1 MVGEPYARE
10 LLGAEIL
17 VSDDNDSYGVVAA
30 EFWAYRTSSVRRA
43 REEEVRKAPLEVDL
57 GASRSTEWGNRDEEY
72 KKLEEDLKR
81 LRGELEELTEEGAK
95 RIGRMHREYL
105 WARPPDPGEEASAGY
120 RMRTLTSLEVWNK
133 WPKVRLHLRR
143 RPELGLDGTNNAS
156 ERAIGK
162 SKVRYETMRG
172 YKKSDEG
179 MSNGVVLTQWLYSG
193 EDEHDLLAEVMAA

>member
-72 KKLEEDLKR
+72 KKKLEEDLKR

-95 RIGRMHREYL
+95 RISGGCIGSSTCGRGLPIPERKR
-105 WARPPDPGEEASAGY
+105 ARATGCG
-120 RMRTLTSLEVWNK
+120 R
-133 WPKVRLHLRR
+133 
-143 RPELGLDGTNNAS
+143 
-156 ERAIGK
+156 
-162 SKVRYETMRG
+162 
-172 YKKSDEG
+172 
-179 MSNGVVLTQWLYSG
+179 
-193 EDEHDLLAEVMAA
+193 